1 MKRYFRAT
9 FASLREPNFRLYFF
23 GQSMSQIGTWTQKI
37 TQAWLVL
44 ELTGSGTLLGVTL
57 ALQALPTLL
66 LSAWGG
72 LLADRLDKRR
82 LLLCTQAASVAP
94 AALLGVLTATENITL
109 WMVFVMA
116 AILGTIEAFDKPA
129 RQTFIAEVVAR
140 DQLTNA
146 LTLNNITINAGKL
159 VGPAIAGVLIT
170 GIGMAASFFVNAA
183 SFCVVLV
190 ALFLVRPDQ
199 LHRAAPVGRSKGQLR
214 EGLRHVRSNPRLLGP
229 LLLLTVTG
237 LLAWEWTVTLPILA
251 RDVFRGDAQVVSA
264 MFVAMGSGAVIGVLA
279 IAGILKATAGRL
291 IISSLTFAA
300 LLLAVALA
308 PVIGV
313 TLILL
318 FLLGAAGVAYRVIT
332 ASLAQLEA
340 APVMRGRTMALFV
353 IAVGG
358 TSPVGAPLLGWLCEA
373 VGVRTTLAIGALVTA
388 LMSLLVWAYLRRGSE
403 EAQPGPDGGEHVA
416 PPEGVVAPSSN
427 G

>member
-129 RQTFIAEVVAR
+129 RQTFIAEVVTR

-279 IAGILKATAGRL
+279 IAGILKATAARL

-388 LMSLLVWAYLRRGSE
+388 LMSLAIWAYLRRART
-403 EAQPGPDGGEHVA
+403 EAQPAAEDGA
-416 PPEGVVAPSSN
+416 DAAPSSN
-427 G
+427 TQPV

>member
-23 GQSMSQIGTWTQKI
+23 GQSMSQVGTWTQKI

-57 ALQALPTLL
+57 GLQALPTLL
-66 LSAWGG
+66 FSAWGG

-159 VGPAIAGVLIT
+159 IGPAIAGVLIT

-183 SFCVVLV
+183 SFC
-190 ALFLVRPDQ
+190 ASIWSRCSLFVPINCTGQRRL
-199 LHRAAPVGRSKGQLR
+199 AAPRGSFAKGC
-214 EGLRHVRSNPRLLGP
+214 
-229 LLLLTVTG
+229 VTCE
-237 LLAWEWTVTLPILA
+237 AIRAFLA
-251 RDVFRGDAQVVSA
+251 RCC
-264 MFVAMGSGAVIGVLA
+264 
-279 IAGILKATAGRL
+279 
-291 IISSLTFAA
+291 
-300 LLLAVALA
+300 
-308 PVIGV
+308 
-313 TLILL
+313 
-318 FLLGAAGVAYRVIT
+318 Y
-332 ASLAQLEA
+332 
-340 APVMRGRTMALFV
+340 
-353 IAVGG
+353 
-358 TSPVGAPLLGWLCEA
+358 
-373 VGVRTTLAIGALVTA
+373 
-388 LMSLLVWAYLRRGSE
+388 
-403 EAQPGPDGGEHVA
+403 
-416 PPEGVVAPSSN
+416 
-427 G
+427 

>member
-66 LSAWGG
+66 FSAWGG

-94 AALLGVLTATENITL
+94 AALLGALTAMENITL

-159 VGPAIAGVLIT
+159 IGPAIAGVLIT

-251 RDVFRGDAQVVSA
+251 RDVFGGDAQVVSA

-291 IISSLTFAA
+291 IVSSLTFAA

-308 PVIGV
+308 PVIGI

-388 LMSLLVWAYLRRGSE
+388 LMSLAMWVYLRRVRT
-403 EAQPGPDGGEHVA
+403 EAQPAAEDGAGAAAA
-416 PPEGVVAPSSN
+416 PRSN
-427 G
+427 TQPV

>member
-264 MFVAMGSGAVIGVLA
+264 MFVSMGSGAVIGVLA

-388 LMSLLVWAYLRRGSE
+388 LMSLAMWAYLRRAST
-403 EAQPGPDGGEHVA
+403 EAQPAAEDGA
-416 PPEGVVAPSSN
+416 AAAPSSN
-427 G
+427 TQPV

>member
-23 GQSMSQIGTWTQKI
+23 GQSMSQVGTWTQKI

-57 ALQALPTLL
+57 GLQALPTLL
-66 LSAWGG
+66 FSAWGG

-264 MFVAMGSGAVIGVLA
+264 MFVSMGSGAVIGVLA

-373 VGVRTTLAIGALVTA
+373 VGVRATLAIGALGSA

>member
-1 MKRYFRAT
+1 
-9 FASLREPNFRLYFF
+9 
-23 GQSMSQIGTWTQKI
+23 
-37 TQAWLVL
+37 
-44 ELTGSGTLLGVTL
+44 
-57 ALQALPTLL
+57 
-66 LSAWGG
+66 
-72 LLADRLDKRR
+72 
-82 LLLCTQAASVAP
+82 
-94 AALLGVLTATENITL
+94 
-109 WMVFVMA
+109 
-116 AILGTIEAFDKPA
+116 
-129 RQTFIAEVVAR
+129 
-140 DQLTNA
+140 
-146 LTLNNITINAGKL
+146 
-159 VGPAIAGVLIT
+159 
-170 GIGMAASFFVNAA
+170 
-183 SFCVVLV
+183 
-190 ALFLVRPDQ
+190 
-199 LHRAAPVGRSKGQLR
+199 
-214 EGLRHVRSNPRLLGP
+214 VRSNPRLLGP

-264 MFVAMGSGAVIGVLA
+264 MFVSMGSGAVIGVLA

-308 PVIGV
+308 PVIAV

-373 VGVRTTLAIGALVTA
+373 VGVRTTLAIGALVTC
-388 LMSLLVWAYLRRGSE
+388 
-403 EAQPGPDGGEHVA
+403 P
-416 PPEGVVAPSSN
+416 
-427 G
+427 

>member
-251 RDVFRGDAQVVSA
+251 RDVFHGDAQVVSA

-340 APVMRGRTMALFV
+340 APAMRGRTMALFV

-388 LMSLLVWAYLRRGSE
+388 LMSLAMWAYLRRAST
-403 EAQPGPDGGEHVA
+403 EAQPAAEDGA
-416 PPEGVVAPSSN
+416 AAAPSSN
-427 G
+427 TQPV

>member
-1 MKRYFRAT
+1 MKRYLRAT
-9 FASLREPNFRLYFF
+9 FASLRERNFRLYFF

-44 ELTGSGTLLGVTL
+44 ELTDSGTLLGVTL

-66 LSAWGG
+66 FSAWGG

-94 AALLGVLTATENITL
+94 AALLGVLTATENVTL
-109 WMVFVMA
+109 WMVLVMA
-116 AILGTIEAFDKPA
+116 AILGTLEAFDKPS
-129 RQTFIAEVVAR
+129 RQTFIAEVVTR
-140 DQLTNA
+140 DHLTNA

-199 LHRAAPVGRSKGQLR
+199 VNRAVPVGRAKGQLR
-214 EGLRHVRSNPRLLGP
+214 AGLRHVRSNPRLLGP

-237 LLAWEWTVTLPILA
+237 LIAWEWTVTLPLLA

-264 MFVAMGSGAVIGVLA
+264 LFIAMGSGAIIGVLA
-279 IAGILKATAGRL
+279 IAGILKATTGRL

-308 PVIGV
+308 PVIEV
-313 TLILL
+313 TLIML

-340 APVMRGRTMALFV
+340 APAMRGRTMALFV

-388 LMSLLVWAYLRRGSE
+388 LMSLVTWVYLRRARTK
-403 EAQPGPDGGEHVA
+403 AQPATEDGIDVA
-416 PPEGVVAPSSN
+416 AARSSN
-427 G
+427 AQPA

>member
-44 ELTGSGTLLGVTL
+44 EVTGSGTLLGVTL

-66 LSAWGG
+66 FSAWGG

-82 LLLCTQAASVAP
+82 LLLCTQAASIAP

-109 WMVFVMA
+109 WMVFAMA

-264 MFVAMGSGAVIGVLA
+264 MFVSMGSGAVIGVLA
-279 IAGILKATAGRL
+279 IAGILQATAGRL

-388 LMSLLVWAYLRRGSE
+388 LMSLAMWAYLRRAST
-403 EAQPGPDGGEHVA
+403 EAQPAAEDGA
-416 PPEGVVAPSSN
+416 DAAAAPSSN
-427 G
+427 TQAV

>member
-57 ALQALPTLL
+57 GLQALPTLL
-66 LSAWGG
+66 FSAWGG

-264 MFVAMGSGAVIGVLA
+264 MFVSMGSGAVIGVLA
-279 IAGILKATAGRL
+279 IAGILQATAGRL

-388 LMSLLVWAYLRRGSE
+388 LMSLAMWAYLRRAST
-403 EAQPGPDGGEHVA
+403 EAQPAAEDGA
-416 PPEGVVAPSSN
+416 DAAAAPSSN
-427 G
+427 TQAV